1 MKLKR
6 FWSLLMVTVL
16 MVAALSGCA
25 GTEEE
30 NVSDPEPEATEV
42 VEANEAVVE
51 TEESNEVLDNREPI
65 EPEALGSGRV
75 KWSEEETADG
85 FMKVTNESGKP
96 FTYSKDSGV
105 SLIQVEGYAFKDLN
119 GNNLLDSYEDWR
131 LDVDVR
137 ARNLAGLLT
146 VEDIAGLMLFSSHQS
161 EISEELTEGQIAF
174 LEAGGRAMLNAG
186 PEASTEDTV
195 KWNNALQSYAEGT
208 SFGIPV
214 NTSSDPRDAG
224 VSGVPSNLAL
234 AATFDP
240 ELIEAMGNLTSVEY
254 RLLGISTL
262 LGPQIDVTSEPR
274 WNRTDGTFGEDPAL
288 ARDLTA
294 AFVDGVQSTFDENG
308 KDLGWG
314 NYSMNA
320 MIKHWPGDGAGEG
333 GREGHFFG
341 GDSQV
346 YPGGQFETQ
355 LIPFVDGGF
364 DLEGKTDEATAVMAS
379 YSVAHGEAFEEMVGS
394 AFSEYKI
401 NNLLREQHGFDGV
414 VCTDWG
420 VIDDFEGFMQGKA
433 YGVFD
438 LPKEER
444 VLRAIL
450 AGTDQFGGNDDRDI
464 VVEAY
469 NLGVEELGEETM
481 RERFETSAYRLL
493 KNVFK
498 AGLFENAYVNMEEAT
513 EKVLSETFQAQAYDA
528 QLKSVVMLKN
538 TNEAIT
544 SKVDEEKPTVYVPMI
559 YVPHSVSFFGVET
572 KAEWKL
578 PVEEELLE
586 KYFNVITDTPATTLT
601 GTADEEGNP
610 TVAVEDIVR
619 ASSSELSNAEFALA
633 IIKDPINEGNYFDG
647 FGYNHENAEYIPIS
661 LQYGPYTA
669 DSEFVRKESISGD
682 ITIEEKQSGYVVE
695 KVEVKENRSY
705 FGKDSVVKNYEDVN
719 TVKYAKEN
727 MPEEAPVIVAVKS
740 DGAMI
745 FEEIEPY
752 ADAIITTFGMSTGS
766 GYGIEDEVLVEVAA
780 GKSEPTGL
788 LPIQMPANMETVEAQ
803 LEDVPRDME
812 CYVDADGNTYDF
824 AFGMNWSGVISDE
837 RTEKYNVEPL
847 VSPQN

>member
-6 FWSLLMVTVL
+6 FWSLVMVTVL
-16 MVAALSGCA
+16 IVTALSGCA
-25 GTEEE
+25 GTGEE
-30 NVSDPEPEATEV
+30 NVSNAESEENEV
-42 VEANEAVVE
+42 VEATVE
-51 TEESNEVLDNREPI
+51 TEDSSEDVINREPI
-65 EPEALGSGRV
+65 APEEFGSGTV
-75 KWSEEETADG
+75 KWSEETTEDG
-85 FMKVTNESGKP
+85 FIIVTNESGKP
-96 FTYSKDSGV
+96 FTYSKASGV
-105 SLIQVEGYAFKDLN
+105 SLIQVEGFAFKDLN
-119 GNNLLDSYEDWR
+119 GNNLLDAYEDWR
-131 LDVDVR
+131 LNVDVR
-137 ARNLAGLLT
+137 AKNLADLLT
-146 VEDIAGLMLFSSHQS
+146 IEDIAGLMLFSSHQS
-161 EISEELTEGQIAF
+161 EISEELTEGQMDF

-186 PEASTEDTV
+186 PGASTEDTV

-208 SFGIPV
+208 SFGVPV

-224 VSGVPSNLAL
+224 VSGIPSNLAL

-240 ELIEAMGNLTSVEY
+240 ELVEAMGNLTSIEY

-294 AFVDGVQSTFDENG
+294 AFVNGVQSTFDENG
-308 KDLGWG
+308 NDLGWG
-314 NYSMNA
+314 DYSMNA

-333 GREGHFFG
+333 GREGHAFSG
-341 GDSQV
+341 NAQV

-364 DLEGKTDEATAVMAS
+364 DLEGKTEEATAVMAS
-379 YSVAHGEAFEEMVGS
+379 YSIAYDEAFEEMVGS
-394 AFSEYKI
+394 AFNEYKI
-401 NNLLREQHGFDGV
+401 NDLLRGQYGFEGV

-433 YGVFD
+433 YGAFD

-444 VLRAIL
+444 VLKAIL
-450 AGTDQFGGNDDRDI
+450 AGTDQFGGNDDRDV

-469 NLGVEELGEETM
+469 NLGVEELGEEAM
-481 RERFETSAYRLL
+481 RERFETSAVRLL

-498 AGLFENAYVNMEEAT
+498 AGLFENAYINMEEAT
-513 EKVLSETFQAQAYDA
+513 SKVLSEGFQNKAYDA

-538 TNEAIT
+538 TNEAI
-544 SKVDEEKPTVYVPMI
+544 SAKVDEEKPTVYVPMV

-578 PVEEELLE
+578 PVELELLE
-586 KYFNVITDTPATTLT
+586 KHFNVITDTPATTFT
-601 GTADEEGNP
+601 GSEDEEGKP

-619 ASSSELSNAEFALA
+619 ASSSEISNADFALA

-682 ITIEEKQSGYVVE
+682 ISIEEKQSGYVVE
-695 KVEVKENRSY
+695 EVEVKENRSY
-705 FGKDSVVKNYEDVN
+705 YGKDSAIKNYEDVN

-727 MPEEAPVIVAVKS
+727 MPTDAPVIVAVKS

-745 FEEIEPY
+745 YKEIEPY
-752 ADAIITTFGMSTGS
+752 ADAIITAFGMSTGS
-766 GYGIEDEVLVEVAA
+766 GYGIEEEALIEVAA

-812 CYVDADGNTYDF
+812 SYTDSEGNTYDF